1 MLERAT
7 ATTTRRR
14 GLPVMLVVALATL
27 FCGQGFA
34 AETASEQAQLAMLQ
48 RQLDALE
55 RLAQEAAKLQ
65 SDGATRYHFDYS
77 RLYADI
83 ERVRAGIRDYLTPQ
97 RAQPRDGDALLGRYR
112 SEQSTAKGMNP

>member
-1 MLERAT
+1 MLQRAT

-14 GLPVMLVVALATL
+14 GLPVMLVVALAAF
-27 FCGQGFA
+27 FCGHGFA
-34 AETASEQAQLAMLQ
+34 ADTASEQAQLAMLL

-65 SDGATRYHFDYS
+65 PDGATRYHFDYS

-97 RAQPRDGDALLGRYR
+97 RAQPRDGDALLGLYR
-112 SEQSTAKGMNP
+112 AAQTTPKGTTP